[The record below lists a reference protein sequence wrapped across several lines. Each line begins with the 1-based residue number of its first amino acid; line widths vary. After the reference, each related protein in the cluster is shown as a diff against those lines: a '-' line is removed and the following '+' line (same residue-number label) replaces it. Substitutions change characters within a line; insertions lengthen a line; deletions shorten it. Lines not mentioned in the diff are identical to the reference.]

1 MQRILEA
8 ANIPVLVLKGVALAQ
23 LAYGSLRIKHARD
36 IDLLVPPDFA
46 EAALQILAGE
56 GYAIAHPAAQ
66 LSAAQRRAVFR
77 YAREMRLARPGKTS
91 PVELQW
97 GVTDNRLL
105 LKDVSAY
112 SPSQTV
118 ALSDGLL
125 VRTLAQEE
133 LFAYLCAHGAQ
144 HAWSRLKWLADLNAL
159 LLANSTAIERLYAGA
174 RRRGAE
180 ISAGQ
185 ALMLCSRLFGLSL
198 PGAVAD
204 QISRQNRMARL
215 VTIAMKTLAEPYA
228 EAHPARRLAGRMR
241 VMLAQ
246 FLLANGVAYFLAQC
260 RVASTRISIS
270 STCRCRRRCIFFIRF
285 SACRCGC
292 GGTPERRS
300 KAGTFSSTQITLYS
314 RAFRCPA
321 LSP

>member
-1 MQRILEA
+1 
-8 ANIPVLVLKGVALAQ
+8 
-23 LAYGSLRIKHARD
+23 
-36 IDLLVPPDFA
+36 
-46 EAALQILAGE
+46 
-56 GYAIAHPAAQ
+56 
-66 LSAAQRRAVFR
+66 
-77 YAREMRLARPGKTS
+77 MRLARPGKTS

-159 LLANSTAIERLYAGA
+159 LSANSTAIERLYASA
-174 RRRGAE
+174 QRRGVD
-180 ISAGQ
+180 ICAGQ
-185 ALMLCSRLFGLSL
+185 ALILCNRLFGLSL

-204 QISRQNRMARL
+204 EMAREKRTARL
-215 VTIAMKTLAEPYA
+215 VTIAMKTLADPYA
-228 EAHPARRLAGRMR
+228 EAHTARGLAGRTR

-246 FLLANGVAYFLAQC
+246 FLLANGAAYFLAQC
-260 RVASTRISIS
+260 RVASTRILDIVDLPLPSPLH
-270 STCRCRRRCIFFIRF
+270 RLYPFLRLPLWLWRR
-285 SACRCGC
+285 A
-292 GGTPERRS
+292 
-300 KAGTFSSTQITLYS
+300 
-314 RAFRCPA
+314 RAAVKTKELF
-321 LSP
+321 